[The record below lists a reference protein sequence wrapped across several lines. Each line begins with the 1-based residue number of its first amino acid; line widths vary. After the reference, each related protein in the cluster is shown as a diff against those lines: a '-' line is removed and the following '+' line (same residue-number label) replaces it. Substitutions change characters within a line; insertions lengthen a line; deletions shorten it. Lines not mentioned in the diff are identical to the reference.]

1 MREINQPLAFTI
13 DETAA
18 KLRLGRDGIYKAIR
32 EGRLA
37 AKKIGRRTLITADAL
52 DTFIENLPALHL
64 PPAA

>member
-1 MREINQPLAFTI
+1 MRKTDQPLVFTV

-37 AKKIGRRTLITADAL
+37 AKKIGRRTLITADDL
-52 DTFIENLPALHL
+52 DAFIENLPALQL